1 VVSCEGSLHIQPSLT
16 RLSAFVS
23 LGVLCDLLRR
33 HVASASD
40 GVGERKREIKV
51 GGIGTRV
58 SSLWS
63 RSRSGRVGLGRVRLV
78 PGLLERLIGLGL
90 LRVARLACYGVVD
103 LGPAVARLRWG
114 GPWAEGQARGS
125 RGIGWGGSMIGDD
138 GCGAGGRPP
147 DRR

>member
-1 VVSCEGSLHIQPSLT
+1 
-16 RLSAFVS
+16 
-23 LGVLCDLLRR
+23 
-33 HVASASD
+33 
-40 GVGERKREIKV
+40 
-51 GGIGTRV
+51 V
-58 SSLWS
+58 SSLG
-63 RSRSGRVGLGRVRLV
+63 RSGPVGLGRVRLV
-78 PGLLERLIGLGL
+78 PGLLERLISLGLLRVLRVARLVGLGRVRRVPGL
-90 LRVARLACYGVVD
+90 LERLISLGLLRVLRVARLACYGVVD